1 MENNITPRAIQHK
14 LMCIN
19 RIHRSLAGAKMSVTG
34 IHRSQHMI
42 LMYLFRCKDKVSQ
55 KDIAEHFEISPAAV
69 TASIKKLEKGGYISR
84 CSSKSDNRFNEIELT
99 EKGKEVV
106 DYSFNSFDEIDNKSF
121 KGISK
126 QEKETLVVL
135 LDKIIL
141 NLKAISEEENINE

>member
-34 IHRSQHMI
+34 VHRSQHMI

-84 CSSKSDNRFNEIELT
+84 RSSKSDNRFNEIELT

-126 QEKETLVVL
+126 QEKETLVTL